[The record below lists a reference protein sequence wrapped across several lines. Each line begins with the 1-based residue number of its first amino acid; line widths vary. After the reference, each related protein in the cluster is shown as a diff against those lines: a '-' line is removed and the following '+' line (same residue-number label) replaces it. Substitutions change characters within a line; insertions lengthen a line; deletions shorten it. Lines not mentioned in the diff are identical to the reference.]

1 MAFLNKLLGRRKK
14 RVVVVTP
21 PSYFNK
27 TLMRMQYPPYNLVEV
42 MAMTPLIPLGA
53 AYIAGALREGGF
65 DTKVADLT
73 FIDKRRV
80 DNKVLKRGILD
91 QEPDAVGISALTW
104 TILQAYDLADA
115 LKEERPDLH
124 ITLGGPHSSA
134 LPRRTLE
141 DCESIDAAVIGE
153 GEYVYRDF
161 LKQALNKNFNPNSFK
176 QPGILFRDKGKIY
189 GNQAPVYIDNLDK
202 LPRPARDLFNLN
214 EYRKVGE
221 TFMAKQTPVASI
233 MTSRGCPQK
242 CIFCCRSASGYG
254 YRERSADSVVQEI
267 VHLKELGFNE
277 VQIPDDNFTH
287 DKERVRDICTQ
298 LYDLDLDMTF
308 DLPNGIRVDHVDKE
322 TMMMMRDVGFYA
334 MHLGVESLDPHVLK
348 EIRKDITVEQVENAV
363 KITKDLGFNII
374 LYIIIGLPGSSVE
387 AEMRTL
393 DKLKELDVP
402 FTFSICTPYPGSPLW
417 KIKEDELKGI
427 AWERFDE
434 TLFDDPIYTP
444 DDMTKEQI
452 HEIVDIFNE
461 YKLRPRI

>member
-1 MAFLNKLLGRRKK
+1 VAFLKKLLGRNKK
-14 RVVVVTP
+14 RVVIVTP

-42 MAMTPLIPLGA
+42 MAMTPLIPLGS
-53 AYIAGALREGGF
+53 AYIAAALREGGF
-65 DTKVADLT
+65 ETKVADLT
-73 FIDKRRV
+73 FIDKRRI
-80 DNKVLKRGILD
+80 DNQILKRGILE

-124 ITLGGPHSSA
+124 ITIGGPHSSA

-161 LKQALNKNFNPNSFK
+161 LKQGLNKNFNPDSFN
-176 QPGILFRDKGKIY
+176 QPGILFRHNEKIY
-189 GNQAPVYIDNLDK
+189 GNQAPVYINDLDK
-202 LPRPARDLFNLN
+202 LPIPARDLFNLN
-214 EYRKVGE
+214 EYREVGK

-254 YRERSADSVVQEI
+254 YRERSADSVVKEI
-267 VHLKELGFNE
+267 IHLKELGFNE

-287 DKERVRDICTQ
+287 DRDRVRDICTQ
-298 LYDLDLDMTF
+298 LHELDLDMTF
-308 DLPNGIRVDHVDKE
+308 DLPNGIRVDHVDMD

-334 MHLGVESLDPHVLK
+334 MHLGVESLDPYTLNT
-348 EIRKDITVEQVENAV
+348 IRKDITVEQVENAV
-363 KITKDLGFNII
+363 KITKELGFNII
-374 LYIIIGLPGSSVE
+374 LYIIIGLPGSSYE

-393 DKLKELDVP
+393 DKIKELDVP

-417 KIKEDELKGI
+417 KLKEDELKDI
-427 AWERFDE
+427 QWERFDE

-452 HEIVDIFNE
+452 QEVVDIFNE
-461 YKLRPRI
+461 YKLRPKY